1 MKIAVFGAT
10 GRSGLPFVEQ
20 ALAQGHSVVALA
32 RSPEKLTIKNERL
45 QVVKGDV
52 TDPAAVDQTIAGV
65 DAVVSLIGHT
75 KETPRDMQAKAAQNY
90 IAAMKKH
97 GVKRVVIMIGAGV
110 RFEGDQPKIFDN
122 IMVTLL
128 KTLNGDVL
136 QDSVHYADAI
146 RNSDLDW
153 TLVRVPMLVEGAA
166 TGNLRVGMVGAGVG
180 PRLVRADGAAFILK
194 HLSEPT
200 YVRKAPVISN

>member
-10 GRSGLPFVEQ
+10 GRSGMPFVEQ

-32 RSPEKLTIKNERL
+32 RSPEKMTIKSDRL

-52 TDPAAVDQTIAGV
+52 TDPATVDQTIAGV

-97 GVKRVVIMIGAGV
+97 GVKRIIVLVGAGV
-110 RFEGDQPKIFDN
+110 RVEGDQPKFFDN
-122 IMVTLL
+122 IMLFLL
-128 KTLNGDVL
+128 KSINGDVL
-136 QDSVHYADAI
+136 QDSITYADAI
-146 RNSDLDW
+146 RKSGLDW
-153 TLVRVPMLVEGAA
+153 TVVRVPMLVEGAA
-166 TGNLRVGMVGAGVG
+166 TGNLRIGMAGSIG
-180 PRLVRADGAAFILK
+180 PRLVRADGATFILK
-194 HLSEPT
+194 QLAEPA
-200 YVRKAPVISN
+200 YIHKAPAISN